1 MKFFTEVNGIQY
13 EVMLF
18 PEYIKAFHPKSKL
31 TLQALKVAGEK
42 GRLTTFKKG
51 RDTWVLIDD
60 LAKNYTPRSL
70 KGIR

>member
-1 MKFFTEVNGIQY
+1 MTLFTNINGVSH

-18 PEYIKAFHPKSKL
+18 PEYIAQYHPSSKL

-51 RDTWVLIDD
+51 RDTWVVIDD
-60 LAKNYTPRSL
+60 LAINYTPRSL
-70 KGIR
+70 KGVR